1 MSKPRKRP
9 QHKTVQIV
17 DSAWYALGGYDSQI
31 CCDCGLVH
39 KLEHKLEKGRIYERV
54 MVDAKATATERKEH
68 GITVKRK
75 K

>member
-17 DSAWYALGGYDSQI
+17 DSVWYALGGYDSQI

-54 MVDAKATATERKEH
+54 MVDAKATAAERKEH

>member
-1 MSKPRKRP
+1 MKS
-9 QHKTVQIV
+9 VQII
-17 DSAWYALGGYDSQI
+17 DGRWYALGSYDRQI

-54 MVDAKATATERKEH
+54 MVDAKATIAERKEH